1 MSALIET
8 EAIATD
14 TGADDDAVDTT
25 ANRRIRRRVV
35 DGVLYTV
42 GLVIFLG
49 LAWCLWPV
57 RWGGTFAEVV
67 VSGHSM
73 EPVFHTGDLVV
84 TKKSDHYRIGQKV
97 VYTIPKHQPGAGVHV
112 VHRIIGVRPD
122 GTFVMQGDN
131 RNTPDDWRPTSHDV
145 VGRVVAVIPQ
155 AGRALL
161 WLAQPLVLATLA
173 GLIITVWLWPER
185 EVRRPAPIE
194 SDPLDEAE
202 VMAPAGAVVIEHVP
216 FSSPRVG
223 PWWADE
229 VPDFR
234 AIDEQRGDHVMPSAP
249 SSSEWDEITTSASAS
264 SDSSS

>member
-1 MSALIET
+1 MSAVIET
-8 EAIATD
+8 QQVDPND
-14 TGADDDAVDTT
+14 TGADGDSLDTT

-35 DGVLYTV
+35 DGVLYTI
-42 GLVIFLG
+42 GLVLFLS
-49 LAWCLWPV
+49 LAWFLWPV

-97 VYTIPKHQPGAGVHV
+97 VYTIPKHEPGAGVHV

-122 GTFVMQGDN
+122 GSFVMQGDN
-131 RNTPDDWRPTSHDV
+131 RITPDDWRPTSHDV
-145 VGRVVAVIPQ
+145 VGRVVAVVPQ

-161 WLAQPLVLATLA
+161 WLAQPLVLAALA
-173 GLIITVWLWPER
+173 GLILTVWLWPER
-185 EVRRPAPIE
+185 EVRRPARA
-194 SDPLDEAE
+194 DGLDEAD
-202 VMAPAGAVVIEHVP
+202 VLAPANAVMIERVPLGA
-216 FSSPRVG
+216 PRVG

-229 VPDFR
+229 APDVD
-234 AIDEQRGDHVMPSAP
+234 AIDEQRSDHVMPSAP
-249 SSSEWDEITTSASAS
+249 SSSEWDEITKSASAS